1 MASLT
6 AADGCPEAG
15 PILGRAV
22 TSDATKAAPQSGFA
36 GAETPAHWQPPRCAP
51 RGDRLGAGVE
61 ALAGVGPTL
70 RRKLARLGLE
80 TVEDVLLRRPR
91 RYEQPLPER
100 TIATLFGEEEAVLD
114 VSVRRASGR
123 RRGRL
128 HILTATVE
136 DETGDIRATWFNQ
149 PWLESKLTAGTRVRI
164 RGRRNRYGFAVDSY
178 DIGDAADTADFAPV
192 YASTEDLAQRQLRS
206 VASAALA
213 FVHDLGDPVPAS
225 TAAGEGLPLR
235 TDAIVAM
242 HHPDSLAAAELARQ
256 RLAFD
261 ELLTLQL
268 ALVRRS
274 AEREALVAEALPD
287 PGELLD
293 GYRDSA
299 PVHADG
305 RPGAGDHGDRRG
317 SGEDDAHAAS
327 APGRRRLGEDRW
339 SPSTR
344 CCGRSR
350 RDARVR

>member
-1 MASLT
+1 M
-6 AADGCPEAG
+6 
-15 PILGRAV
+15 
-22 TSDATKAAPQSGFA
+22 
-36 GAETPAHWQPPRCAP
+36 
-51 RGDRLGAGVE
+51 
-61 ALAGVGPTL
+61 
-70 RRKLARLGLE
+70 
-80 TVEDVLLRRPR
+80 
-91 RYEQPLPER
+91 
-100 TIATLFGEEEAVLD
+100 
-114 VSVRRASGR
+114 SVRRASGR

-293 GYRDSA
+293 GYRAALPFTLTDA
-299 PVHADG
+299 QEQAITEIDADLG
-305 RPGAGDHGDRRG
+305 RTTPMQRLLQGDVG
-317 SGEDDAHAAS
+317 SGKTAVAVYALLRAVEAGRQGALMAPTETLAEQHFLTVEPICTQLGVRISLLTSSVPARDHDLTRQLIAS
-327 APGRRRLGEDRW
+327 GDVAIAVG
-339 SPSTR
+339 STR
-344 CCGRSR
+344 
-350 RDARVR
+350 